1 MNYTPIKAAWITSVL
16 FLAILLTLA
25 LFRANAAESGNEQES
40 RTEELAKETQN
51 PVANLISVPF
61 QNNFNFGI
69 GPNDATQWV
78 LNVQPVIPI
87 TLNKD
92 WNLITRTIIPII
104 NQPSPA
110 AGIPSAFG
118 LGDINPQPV
127 PFTGE
132 FWQTDLGCWADDD
145 VPDGYRLAA
154 ERWEVERGDGA
165 GPSRAYHAGALGDR
179 GAGE

>member
-1 MNYTPIKAAWITSVL
+1 MKNIPIKAAWVSLVASS
-16 FLAILLTLA
+16 FVAILFSFA
-25 LFRANAAESGNEQES
+25 LDGGNADEAATEQES
-40 RTEELAKETQN
+40 RTEQLAKETQN

-78 LNVQPVIPI
+78 LNVHPVIPI
-87 TLNKD
+87 TLKKD

-118 LGDINPQPV
+118 LGDINHSFRFGLV
-127 PFTGE
+127 ARYSGT
-132 FWQTDLGCWADDD
+132 
-145 VPDGYRLAA
+145 
-154 ERWEVERGDGA
+154 
-165 GPSRAYHAGALGDR
+165 AL
-179 GAGE
+179 